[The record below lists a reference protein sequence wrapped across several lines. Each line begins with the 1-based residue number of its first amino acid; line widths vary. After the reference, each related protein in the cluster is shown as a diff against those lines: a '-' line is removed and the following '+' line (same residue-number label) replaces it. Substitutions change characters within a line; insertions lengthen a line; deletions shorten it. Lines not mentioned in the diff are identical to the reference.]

1 MTRAQCIIIRDMK
14 LLMVKHC
21 LAGKEWWCLPGGGV
35 KDNET
40 PEQAAI
46 RELREEC
53 GVEGE
58 IERLTSIQEY
68 SDSDQAITFLVDI
81 GGQEPVLGND
91 PEFAGDDQ
99 VISAVDWLSLAE
111 IPERDRAFLWAAGL
125 LGVSD
130 FVDEIERWGND
141 TSYPSRV

>member
-1 MTRAQCIIIRDMK
+1 MTRAQCIIVRNSKI
-14 LLMVKHC
+14 LMVKHR
-21 LAGKEWWCLPGGGV
+21 LDGMEWWCLPGGGV
-35 KDNET
+35 EENEP

-53 GVEGE
+53 GVEGR

-68 SDSDQAITFLVDI
+68 PDNDRAITFLVDI

-91 PEFAGDDQ
+91 PEFSGDDQ
-99 VISAVDWLSLAE
+99 VLSAVEWLSLAE

-125 LGVSD
+125 LGVGD
-130 FVDEIERWGND
+130 FVDEVERWGND